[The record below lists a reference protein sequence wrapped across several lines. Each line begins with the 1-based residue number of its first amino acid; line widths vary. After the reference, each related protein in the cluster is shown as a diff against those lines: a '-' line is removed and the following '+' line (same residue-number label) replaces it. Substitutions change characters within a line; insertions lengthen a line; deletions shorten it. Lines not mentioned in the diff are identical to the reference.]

1 MNKDEDFISSILFE
15 AQSEYNRQNYKE
27 ALNIVSLLLTKN
39 YKTLSLRAKIYFKQ
53 SEYYKSLK
61 DCEECINLSTKDN
74 NNLEMYQLQ
83 VLNYIKMFD
92 LDNAKIVFKECQNI
106 SKENQKNDELS
117 SLIHQE
123 ELKNNINL
131 KKYPQYAIYI
141 KFMKNFY
148 QLGLYLNK
156 VEIGFNSDCDR
167 FCKSTEEIY
176 DKDILVRI
184 PLEALMT
191 LDLARQS
198 QLGKYFTPQLEKKLN
213 SPHHSLL
220 STFMLTEIDKGT
232 KSKWKYYFDFLPMN
246 YNNFPIFYTDKEF
259 EYLKGTQFLELIKK
273 KKREMKEDYDLL
285 VKVIPGYS
293 KYDFN
298 LFKKMREVISSR
310 VFGVTIKGK
319 KNDIIAPFADML
331 NHKRPRQTHWNFD
344 DNCNS
349 FVIKAVSNVKKGH
362 EVFDSY
368 GIKCNSR
375 FLLNYGFTVE
385 NNEDNEFKIVLMLN
399 ETSPL
404 FKEKMEFLE
413 NKNYS
418 KKFALVINSSS
429 ENKFFPFLSFLRFIL
444 YNKSNFKEVDTS
456 KPISIPN
463 EIVLFTKLK
472 ELMKTYLS
480 KYPTTL
486 EYDIEYLSKYKKKM
500 DFNEYNC
507 YIIRIGE
514 KRILNYYLNMANDI
528 LKLLNT
534 SKSDVKKLFKN
545 LSGKLENKNSNNINS
560 INEDNNNKFINNL
573 LKYKNYLSF
582 ILPLLIIN

>member
-1 MNKDEDFISSILFE
+1 MNKEEDFVPSILFE
-15 AQSEYNRQNYKE
+15 AETEFNKKHYKE
-27 ALNIVSLLLTKN
+27 ALNIISLLLTKN
-39 YKTLSLRAKIYFKQ
+39 YKTLSLRAKIFYNQ

-61 DCEECINLSTKDN
+61 DCEECINLSSKDI
-74 NNLEMYQLQ
+74 NNLEIYQLQ

-92 LDNAKIVFKECQNI
+92 LDNAKIALKECQKI
-106 SKENQKNDELS
+106 SKDNPKNSELS
-117 SLIHQE
+117 SLIQQKE
-123 ELKNNINL
+123 KNNNINI
-131 KKYPQYAIYI
+131 KKYPQYSTYI
-141 KFMKNFY
+141 NFMKHFY

-167 FCKSTEEIY
+167 YCKATEEIF
-176 DKDILVRI
+176 DKDILIRI
-184 PLEALMT
+184 PFEALMT
-191 LDLARQS
+191 LDSARQS
-198 QLGKYFTPQLEKKLN
+198 KLGKYFTPQLEKRLN

-220 STFMLTEIDKGT
+220 STFMLTEIDKGNE
-232 KSKWKYYFDFLPMN
+232 SKWKYYFDFLPVS
-246 YNNFPIFYTDKEF
+246 YNNFPIFYGEKEISL
-259 EYLKGTQFLELIKK
+259 LKGTQFLELINK

-285 VKVIPGYS
+285 IKEIPGYD

-319 KNDIIAPFADML
+319 KNDIIAPYADML

-344 DNCNS
+344 DSCNA
-349 FVIKAVSNVKKGH
+349 FVIKGVSNVKKGQ

-375 FLLNYGFTVE
+375 FLLNYGFTIE
-385 NNEDNEFKIVLMLN
+385 NNEDNEFKIVLTLN

-404 FKEKMEFLE
+404 FKEKMEFLQ
-413 NKNYS
+413 NKTFS
-418 KKFALVINSSS
+418 KKFALVIN
-429 ENKFFPFLSFLRFIL
+429 
-444 YNKSNFKEVDTS
+444 NKSNFKEVDTS

-463 EIVLFTKLK
+463 EIILFTKLK
-472 ELMKTYLS
+472 ELMKSYLS

-486 EYDIEYLSKYKKKM
+486 EYDTEYLNKNKKKM
-500 DFNEYNC
+500 EFNEYNC

-514 KRILNYYLNMANDI
+514 KKILNYYLNMSNDI

-534 SKSDVKKLFKN
+534 NKSEVKKLFKN
-545 LSGKLENKNSNNINS
+545 LSGKLENKNTNNINNG
-560 INEDNNNKFINNL
+560 NEDNNKFINNL

>member
-1 MNKDEDFISSILFE
+1 MKNDEGFISSILFE
-15 AQSEYNRQNYKE
+15 AENEYNNKNYKE
-27 ALNIVSLLLTKN
+27 ALNIISLLLTKN
-39 YKTLSLRAKIYFKQ
+39 YKTLSLRAKIYYNQ

-61 DCEECINLSTKDN
+61 DCENCINLSPKDI
-74 NNLEMYQLQ
+74 NNLELYQLQ

-92 LDNAKIVFKECQNI
+92 LENAKMILKNCQILSNNNPKNKELLSLIEQEEYNYNI
-106 SKENQKNDELS
+106 S
-117 SLIHQE
+117 I
-123 ELKNNINL
+123 
-131 KKYPQYAIYI
+131 KKYPQYPIYI
-141 KFMKNFY
+141 KFMQHFY
-148 QLGLYLNK
+148 KLGLYLNK
-156 VEIGFNSDCDR
+156 VEIGFNSDCNR
-167 FCKSTEEIY
+167 FCKATEDIHE
-176 DKDILVRI
+176 KDVIIRV

-198 QLGKYFTPQLEKKLN
+198 PMGKYFTPQFEKKLN

-220 STFMLTEIDKGT
+220 STFMLSELDKGAD
-232 KSKWKYYFDFLPMN
+232 SKWKYYFDFLPVN
-246 YNNFPIFYTDKEF
+246 YNNFPIFYGEKEF
-259 EYLKGTQFLELIKK
+259 DYLKGTQFLELIKK

-285 VKVIPGYS
+285 TNVIPGYS

-319 KNDIIAPFADML
+319 KNDIIAPYADML

-344 DNCNS
+344 DASNS
-349 FVIKAVSNVKKGH
+349 FIIKGVSNVKKGQ

-385 NNEDNEFKIVLMLN
+385 NNEDNEYKIILNLN

-404 FKEKMEFLE
+404 FKEKMEFLG

-418 KKFALVINSSS
+418 KKFSLVINNADS
-429 ENKFFPFLSFLRFIL
+429 KMTAFFSFFRFIL
-444 YNKSNFKEVDTS
+444 YNKSNFKEVDTT
-456 KPISIPN
+456 KPISIQN
-463 EIVLFTKLK
+463 EILLFTKLK
-472 ELMKTYLS
+472 ELMKAYLD

-486 EYDIEYLSKYKKKM
+486 DYDIDYLNKNKKNM

-514 KRILNYYLNMANDI
+514 KRILDYYLNMANDI
-528 LKLLNT
+528 LQLLNT
-534 SKSDVKKLFKN
+534 NKTDVKKLFRNIAVKF
-545 LSGKLENKNSNNINS
+545 ENKSSNNINN
-560 INEDNNNKFINNL
+560 INEGNNKFINNL
-573 LKYKNYLSF
+573 LKYKNYLTF

>member
-1 MNKDEDFISSILFE
+1 M
-15 AQSEYNRQNYKE
+15 
-27 ALNIVSLLLTKN
+27 
-39 YKTLSLRAKIYFKQ
+39 RAKIYYYL

-61 DCEECINLSTKDN
+61 DCEECINLSSKDN
-74 NNLEMYQLQ
+74 NNLEIYQLQ

-92 LDNAKIVFKECQNI
+92 LDNAKIILKECQKL
-106 SKENQKNDELS
+106 SKDNPKNSELS
-117 SLIHQE
+117 SLINQNE
-123 ELKNNINL
+123 KNNIANI
-131 KKYPQYAIYI
+131 KKYPQYSTYI
-141 KFMKNFY
+141 NFMRHYY

-156 VEIGFNSDCDR
+156 VEIGFNSDCNR
-167 FCKSTEEIY
+167 FCKATEEIY
-176 DKDILVRI
+176 DKDILIRI
-184 PLEALMT
+184 PFEALMT

-198 QLGKYFTPQLEKKLN
+198 PLGKYFTPQLEKKLN

-220 STFMLTEIDKGT
+220 STFMLTEIDKGD
-232 KSKWKYYFDFLPMN
+232 KSKWKYYFDFLPVS
-246 YNNFPIFYTDKEF
+246 YNNFPIFYGEKEF
-259 EYLKGTQFLELIKK
+259 SYLKGTQFLELIKK

-285 VKVIPGYS
+285 IKEIPGYD
-293 KYDFN
+293 KYDYN

-319 KNDIIAPFADML
+319 KNDIIAPYADML

-344 DNCNS
+344 DSCNA
-349 FVIKAVSNVKKGH
+349 FIIKGVSNVKKGQ

-375 FLLNYGFTVE
+375 FLLNYGFTIE
-385 NNEDNEFKIVLMLN
+385 NNEDNEFKIVLTLN
-399 ETSPL
+399 ESSPL
-404 FKEKMEFLE
+404 FKEKIEFLE

-429 ENKFFPFLSFLRFIL
+429 ESKIMPFLSFLRFIL
-444 YNKSNFKEVDTS
+444 YNKSNFKEMDTT
-456 KPISIPN
+456 KPISISN

-486 EYDIEYLSKYKKKM
+486 EYDIEYLNKNKKKM

-514 KRILNYYLNMANDI
+514 KKILNYYLNMSNDI

-534 SKSDVKKLFKN
+534 NKSEVKKLFKN
-545 LSGKLENKNSNNINS
+545 LSGKLENKNTNNINNG
-560 INEDNNNKFINNL
+560 NEDNNKFINNL

>member
-1 MNKDEDFISSILFE
+1 MNNNDDFISSILAE
-15 AQSEYNRQNYKE
+15 AESEYNKKNYKE
-27 ALNIVSLLLTKN
+27 ALNIISLLLTKN
-39 YKTLSLRAKIYFKQ
+39 YKTLSLRAKIFYKQ

-61 DCEECINLSTKDN
+61 DCEQCISLSSKEV
-74 NNLEMYQLQ
+74 NNLELYQLQ

-92 LDNAKIVFKECQNI
+92 IESAKNIFKECQKI
-106 SKENQKNDELS
+106 SKDNTENKELS
-117 SLIHQE
+117 TLIEQE
-123 ELKNNINL
+123 ELKNNLEI
-131 KKYPQYAIYI
+131 KKYPQYSIYI
-141 KFMKNFY
+141 KFMKHFYNF
-148 QLGLYLNK
+148 GLYLNK
-156 VEIGFNSDCDR
+156 VEIGFNSDCNR
-167 FCKSTEEIY
+167 FCKATEDIN
-176 DKDILVRI
+176 DKDILIRV

-198 QLGKYFTPQLEKKLN
+198 QMGKYFTPQLEKKLN

-220 STFMLTEIDKGT
+220 STFMLTEIDKGIN
-232 KSKWKYYFDFLPMN
+232 SKWKYYFDFLPVN
-246 YNNFPIFYTDKEF
+246 YDNFPIFYSDKEF

-285 VKVIPGYS
+285 TNVIPGYS
-293 KYDFN
+293 RYDFN

-319 KNDIIAPFADML
+319 KNDIIAPYADML
-331 NHKRPRQTHWNFD
+331 SHKRPRQTHWNFD
-344 DNCNS
+344 DTSNS
-349 FVIKAVSNVKKGH
+349 FIIKAVTNVKKGE

-385 NNEDNEFKIVLMLN
+385 NNEDNEFKIILMLN

-404 FKEKMEFLE
+404 FKEKMTFLGG
-413 NKNYS
+413 KNYS
-418 KKFALVINSSS
+418 KKFSLVINSDS
-429 ENKFFPFLSFLRFIL
+429 KIAPFFSFLRFIL
-444 YNKSNFKEVDTS
+444 YNKPNFKDVDTT
-456 KPISIPN
+456 KPISIEN
-463 EIVLFTKLK
+463 EIVVFNKLK
-472 ELMKTYLS
+472 ELMKAYLA

-486 EYDIEYLSKYKKKM
+486 EYDIEYLNKNKKKM

-528 LKLLNT
+528 LQLLNT
-534 SKSDVKKLFKN
+534 NKSDVKKIFKN
-545 LSGKLENKNSNNINS
+545 LAGKFESNNLNNVNNIN
-560 INEDNNNKFINNL
+560 ENNNKFVNNL